1 MYRLLDALWLAGVHY
16 LGNLKPITVET
27 DESVLSA
34 SVSVSAGSSV
44 VATIPLNYTPSGGR
58 VTIDLSDLLRP
69 YFEFQ
74 VLAPRVRLFKQERM
88 MLDVKVR
95 FMGAAQPS
103 LSFRVIRGGISGV
116 EDNVEEWLLKNPLSW
131 QPRRKYVMYNQP
143 EWLTLYLRSG
153 DVIVYTIYTN
163 SKGATP
169 IQAAGLSQQTTSTGV
184 YTIDVSPAAIRKLI
198 DIAADD
204 YITFYKVTTTAGV
217 EMQYVLDSAKS
228 EEERWF
234 FWQNSL
240 GGMDTARFCGEE
252 VLLINS
258 EDKTLSRQDE
268 THTYG
273 VEMPARWRQ
282 NTGSISIRERVW
294 LLDFFRS
301 PHRYRYR
308 NGALQAIIITESGSE
323 SSTSDNIYDYS
334 FTYELS
340 DDEDFLNIGILE
352 APPSSLPAVPSMD
365 FPLPPHPSDLTL
377 LSAGEGVF
385 FAGFHNNAWGVI
397 GYNQLLGTLQES
409 LKGYIDKLIKD
420 YTAWYLA
427 QSGIQSSANTAIL
440 SSFSAQLKT
449 LRASKDQI
457 IGSVVDVV
465 KVALTNADR
474 EAQASLDALRAYFV
488 EHPFAGDTAQDLI
501 VAVEDALGKYGK
513 VLYIAHK
520 SLKEHL
526 TDQMLQQLAQ
536 MGEDCNA
543 TALGYA
549 NMAQQHAFHQAQAY
563 TDLTAVTIDTA
574 ILSTQNLSIFIRST
588 EGLIIKQEPSTTLS
602 VGVRFNGADIT
613 DEVLEMTPAVNF
625 IWRRRTK
632 TGVHD
637 GMTDAEW
644 EAYAVGR
651 HEIVVNRALTDKIR
665 FWLETSAADDSR
677 IIEQFRYKRV

>member
-1 MYRLLDALWLAGVHY
+1 MYRFLESFTSGVHY

-27 DESVLSA
+27 DESTLSA
-34 SVSVSAGSSV
+34 SVAVFTGSSP
-44 VATIPLNYTPSGGR
+44 VATIPLSYTPFGGR

-74 VLAPRVRLFKQERM
+74 MLEPGARLVKQERM
-88 MLDVKVR
+88 LLDVKVR
-95 FMGAAQPS
+95 LMGENQPA
-103 LSFRVIRGGISGV
+103 LFFRVIRGGISGV
-116 EDNVEEWLLKNPLSW
+116 DDNVEEWLRKNPLSW

-153 DVIVYTIYTN
+153 DSVVYTVYTT
-163 SKGATP
+163 SGGATP
-169 IQAAGLSQQTTSTGV
+169 VQPVGLSMQMTSTGV
-184 YTIDVSPAAIRKLI
+184 FTFDVSASAVQKATTL
-198 DIAADD
+198 ADGD
-204 YITFYKVTTTAGV
+204 YITYYKVTTSGGV

-228 EEERWF
+228 EDERWF
-234 FWQNSL
+234 FWQNGL
-240 GGMDTARFCGEE
+240 GGMDTARFFGEE
-252 VLLINS
+252 VMLINS

-268 THTYG
+268 THTYD
-273 VEMPARWRQ
+273 VEMPARWKQ

-308 NGALQAIIITESGSE
+308 NGGLQSIIITESGSE

-340 DDEDFLNIGILE
+340 DDEDFLNIGILD
-352 APPSSLPAVPSMD
+352 APPSSFPSVPSVD
-365 FPLPPHPSDLTL
+365 FPLPPHPSDLAP

-385 FAGFHNNAWGVI
+385 FAGFYNNVWGII
-397 GYNQLLGTLQES
+397 GYNQLLGSMQES

-474 EAQASLDALRAYFV
+474 EAQASLDALRAFFV

-501 VAVEDALGKYGK
+501 VAVEDALGRYGK

-520 SLKEHL
+520 TLKDKL

-549 NMAQQHAFHQAQAY
+549 TLAQQEAFSQAQAY
-563 TDLTAVTIDTA
+563 TNLTAVTIDQSITA
-574 ILSTQNLSIFIRST
+574 AQNLSIFIRST

-613 DEVLEMTPAVNF
+613 REVLEMEPAVNF
-625 IWRRRTK
+625 IWRRKTK
-632 TGVHD
+632 TGLHD

-677 IIEQFRYKRV
+677 IVEQFRYKRV

>member
-1 MYRLLDALWLAGVHY
+1 MYRFLESFTLSGVHY

-27 DESVLSA
+27 DESTLSA
-34 SVSVSAGSSV
+34 SVTVSTGSSP
-44 VATIPLNYTPSGGR
+44 VATIPLSYTPSGGR

-69 YFEFQ
+69 YFVFQ
-74 VLAPRVRLFKQERM
+74 MLEPGARLVKQERM
-88 MLDVKVR
+88 LLDVKVR
-95 FMGAAQPS
+95 LMGENQPA
-103 LSFRVIRGGISGV
+103 LFFCVIRGGISGV
-116 EDNVEEWLLKNPLSW
+116 DDNVEEWLRKNPLSW

-169 IQAAGLSQQTTSTGV
+169 IRAAGLSQQTTSTGV
-184 YTIDVSPAAIRKLI
+184 YTINVSPAAIRKLI

-204 YITFYKVTTTAGV
+204 YITFYKVTTTGGV

-258 EDKTLSRQDE
+258 EDKTLSHQDE
-268 THTYG
+268 THTYE

-308 NGALQAIIITESGSE
+308 HGVLQAIIITESGSE

-340 DDEDFLNIGILE
+340 DGENFLNVGILD
-352 APPSSLPAVPSMD
+352 APPSSFPSVPSVD

-385 FAGFHNNAWGVI
+385 FAGFHNNAWGII
-397 GYNQLLGTLQES
+397 GYNQLLGSLQES

-457 IGSVVDVV
+457 IDSVVDVV

-474 EAQASLDALRAYFV
+474 DAQASLDALRAYFS

-501 VAVEDALGKYGK
+501 VAVEDALGRYGK

-520 SLKEHL
+520 SLKDKL

-536 MGEDCNA
+536 MGENCNA

-549 NMAQQHAFHQAQAY
+549 TLAQQHAFSQAQAY
-563 TDLTAVTIDTA
+563 TDMTAVTIDTA

>member
-1 MYRLLDALWLAGVHY
+1 MYRFLESFTLSGVHY

-27 DESVLSA
+27 DESTLSA
-34 SVSVSAGSSV
+34 SVAVSTGSSP
-44 VATIPLNYTPSGGR
+44 VATIPLSYTPFGGR

-74 VLAPRVRLFKQERM
+74 MLEPGARLVKQERM
-88 MLDVKVR
+88 LLDVKVR
-95 FMGAAQPS
+95 LMGENQPA
-103 LSFRVIRGGISGV
+103 LFFRVIRGGISGV
-116 EDNVEEWLLKNPLSW
+116 DDNVEEWLRKNPLSW

-153 DVIVYTIYTN
+153 DSVVYTVYTT
-163 SKGATP
+163 SGGATP
-169 IQAAGLSQQTTSTGV
+169 VQPVGLSMQMTSTGV
-184 YTIDVSPAAIRKLI
+184 FTFDVSASAVQKATTL
-198 DIAADD
+198 ADGD
-204 YITFYKVTTTAGV
+204 YITFFKVTTSGGV
-217 EMQYVLDSAKS
+217 EMQYVLDSLKG
-228 EEERWF
+228 EDERWF
-234 FWQNSL
+234 LWQNSL
-240 GGMDTARFCGEE
+240 GGMDTARFFGEE
-252 VLLINS
+252 VMLINS

-268 THTYG
+268 THTYD
-273 VEMPARWRQ
+273 VEMPARWKQ
-282 NTGSISIRERVW
+282 NTGSISVRERLW

-334 FTYELS
+334 FTYELPGS
-340 DDEDFLNIGILE
+340 EDFLSVGILE
-352 APPSSLPAVPSMD
+352 APPSSFPSVPSVD
-365 FPLPPHPSDLTL
+365 FPLPPHPSDLAP

-385 FAGFHNNAWGVI
+385 FAGFYNNVWGII
-397 GYNQLLGTLQES
+397 GYNQLLGSMQES

-427 QSGIQSSANTAIL
+427 QSGIQSSATTAIL

-501 VAVEDALGKYGK
+501 VAVEDALGRYGK

-520 SLKEHL
+520 TLKDKL

-543 TALGYA
+543 TAFGYA
-549 NMAQQHAFHQAQAY
+549 TLAQQEAFNQAQAY
-563 TDLTAVTIDTA
+563 TNLTAVTIDTA

-613 DEVLEMTPAVNF
+613 REVLEMTPAVNF

-677 IIEQFRYKRV
+677 IIEQFRYKRT

>member
-1 MYRLLDALWLAGVHY
+1 MYRFLESFTLSGVHY

-27 DESVLSA
+27 DESNLSA
-34 SVSVSAGSSV
+34 SVAVSTGSSP
-44 VATIPLNYTPSGGR
+44 VATIPLSYTPSGGR

-74 VLAPRVRLFKQERM
+74 VLEPGARLVKQERM
-88 MLDVKVR
+88 LLDVKVR
-95 FMGAAQPS
+95 LMGETQPA
-103 LSFRVIRGGISGV
+103 LFFRVIRGGISGV
-116 EDNVEEWLLKNPLSW
+116 DDNVEEWLRKNPLSW

-153 DVIVYTIYTN
+153 DGVVYTVYTKN
-163 SKGATP
+163 GGTNP
-169 IQAAGLSQQTTSTGV
+169 IPAAGLSQQMTSTGV
-184 YTIDVSPAAIRKLI
+184 FTFDVSPAAVQKTIN
-198 DIAADD
+198 IADGD
-204 YITFYKVTTTAGV
+204 YITYYKVTTSGGV

-228 EEERWF
+228 EDERWF
-234 FWQNSL
+234 FWQNGL
-240 GGMDTARFCGEE
+240 GGMDTARFFGEE
-252 VLLINS
+252 VMLINS

-268 THTYG
+268 THTYDI
-273 VEMPARWRQ
+273 EMPARWRQ
-282 NTGSISIRERVW
+282 NTGSISIRERLW
-294 LLDFFRS
+294 LLDFLRS
-301 PHRYRYR
+301 PYRYRYQ
-308 NGALQAIIITESGSE
+308 NGGLQAIIITESGSE
-323 SSTSDNIYDYS
+323 NSTSDNIYDYS

-352 APPSSLPAVPSMD
+352 APPSSLPAVPLMD
-365 FPLPPHPSDLTL
+365 FPLPPHPSDLAP

-385 FAGFHNNAWGVI
+385 FAGFHNNVWGVI
-397 GYNQLLGTLQES
+397 GYNQLLGSLQNS

-501 VAVEDALGKYGK
+501 VAVEDALGRYGK

-520 SLKEHL
+520 TLKDKL

-549 NMAQQHAFHQAQAY
+549 TLAQQEAFNQAQAY
-563 TDLTAVTIDTA
+563 TNLTAVTIDTA

-613 DEVLEMTPAVNF
+613 REVLEMTPAVNF

-677 IIEQFRYKRV
+677 IIEQFRYKRT